1 MFEAGPIALGVV
13 ALGVDTPRCVF
24 GMEGSKR
31 LIWSIR
37 SRTIFF
43 FFFKHI
49 KIDGDIFSWSK
60 MAYFGIF
67 RLDSVFLFVF
77 WVGCPVNTGLWR

>member
-1 MFEAGPIALGVV
+1 MRFRYGGKQTLDLVNPFK
-13 ALGVDTPRCVF
+13 DHF
-24 GMEGSKR
+24 
-31 LIWSIR
+31 
-37 SRTIFF
+37 FF